1 MLVALAGMSVLA
13 QGSRPSAKNAIGAF
27 NASADTLIT
36 GAITEVVITNLPL
49 VVETNAPNWTALPV
63 VPENIETDATELVE
77 SPAIIGGP
85 KYDQDGS
92 NGDPATDVFAVP
104 GTITESDTTAAG
116 MYTIPITLATG
127 IVAANI
133 DAALPRDSYTFQVRL
148 VIDTNN
154 AADGAADDDEDTA
167 NDRDL
172 TLTARVTINVMRVN
186 EELAFDVDPAKAVK
200 GALVSGLR
208 RPIGTNPLEWEVKGI
223 GSSAKLV
230 RIGLADAAVP
240 GAVGDFQIKET
251 PAGSG
256 KFRLFVVNSGAAA
269 LLAPLDVGV
278 VAVYDED
285 TAVDSDDLDTTE
297 KDQNADV
304 TIELTGTVNNHGSLQ
319 FESAPETLLVPDM
332 EGIHFKFTIPSNEPA
347 DTPIGFFRVGGG
359 IDGGV
364 GEDTQAGTP
373 DDPPDEYLDG
383 IISGPDGAPF
393 DVRDSDMTLIY
404 KGSPA
409 LEVKT
414 YTLNLTV
421 SGDAGLAN
429 RTIIG
434 KATVTVTASNLAPS
448 APGTFLKNLEENEP
462 GVDVTAEPDAT
473 PPVAGVSGLVKPGT
487 VVGDA
492 SVGVTSNDN
501 DSVIYELDSDGDS
514 VFDIDSET
522 GIITV
527 GDSGILDTKGG
538 PDDDPDTDDEDTE
551 YDRIGIDFGELVNPD
566 DEFSNITYT
575 FKIKVTDGVSAND
588 QSIDATVTLKVNE
601 PILKTGDPGD
611 DMGVV
616 KYETTDVQ
624 NHVIVDLNEFL
635 TDVDSSL
642 DKVVYS
648 METVPPNPPFGEYLG
663 KVRINYPGATRPT
676 PATED
681 EPAWDPK
688 IDGWVVTVKI
698 GDAFANSDPPTFALP
713 LPDDAEEDDVPER
726 EAYTD
731 PALDPQGVDAVL
743 IFTIKQIPGPPLQS
757 YPLTFEVDENATVGA
772 VIGSLGPHVQG
783 AVAFS
788 VVSGT
793 GGAQD
798 DFAVNEDTGEITVVN
813 PRDYDA
819 PGAENNIVLLVD
831 AFGANGIR
839 LGAVIA
845 GIAIQDLNEA
855 PLFVDQP
862 ATGYVA
868 EEGEPNRSVM
878 TANPDLDDTAVVLMV
893 VADDKDVA
901 DTGASYAIKEKVPFT
916 ISATGVISVNGN
928 LDADNADNPNPYVL
942 TIVGTDLRDGTL
954 MSEHEVSITVGD
966 LNDAPV
972 FTVPQGGA
980 AALKDEKA
988 VSETRTYADGA
999 ILSFAAEDPDF
1010 DELEFTIRT
1019 GKSQE
1024 LFEISDVVR
1033 VKDASGDFTG
1043 AYTGNLYVKRGPKDE
1058 TDHMPLDYEADDY
1071 DRQTGHLVNIDVDD
1085 RQGGKSLLR
1094 VDVFLINENDNAP
1107 QFNVAPATMLTVAE
1121 NTARESV
1128 LSNYAATDADGQ
1140 TVTYSLSGD
1149 DAKSFYI
1156 SDTGVLMTLESLDAD
1171 SQVPCG
1177 ADGCAVTVIATDG
1190 THNAPTSAT
1199 NDAPPSVRIS
1209 VTAVEDSV
1217 STPHITKANPVP
1229 GTEQGKP
1236 GSALA
1241 GTKSGGD
1248 EYLWN
1253 LLDCAGMLELVDSTD
1268 SDTYCKMWDGLSTTA
1283 KAKVSAALKRDAPNE
1298 APYDLPA
1305 TYGSSPKNFV
1315 ETEWAN
1321 WGTVLRIEVTAESPD
1336 ATCGVD
1342 VGGNNNQCVEL
1353 IVKSDS
1359 ADDVIHLAAYRS
1371 NEQENRYVA
1380 AVMLVELEAHAS
1392 NYVLNS
1398 GGDEVRTPIYRH
1410 QRVRNV
1416 VPSAARTDPAL
1427 QVPRLQADEEDEIEI
1442 EFHNL
1447 RTDIDVENEP
1457 PEISNVSPE
1466 HEAAFDDADVEYTFS
1481 VSDDNSGLPEPEDL
1495 PDTNGDEDYTPV
1507 VGLVS
1512 DRQCVI
1518 DDPDDGVL
1526 ARAIHIH
1533 ESEYLYCGDNAQDG
1547 EYIANEGGWGFAPI
1561 RDDKDFDETSDGFD
1575 VETTLVLVKNEIFYV
1590 TFIACDR
1597 AGNCTSYDP
1606 DGNDN
1611 DAELAKITIDTE
1623 VPEFVEARTGVKWDS
1638 SDNEYGDDRSFI
1650 QVIFDDLTPLNE
1662 ETVESDD
1669 FVVEGHTVKAVYIYS
1684 PDDEDTLWADENS
1697 DGTLNA
1703 DTDPTRYANGGP
1715 NSEWGDRGALY
1726 RKIDRTVFLELEDEL
1741 LADETPDVTIIPNGV
1756 EDQAGNEQDDGDVE
1770 AKDWI
1775 APRFV
1780 VVSIVAADTPEGAS
1794 NQLAGDGDEVTVMV
1808 TSDERLDQTR
1818 PEVTV
1823 TYVDASMVDTK
1834 GTATCGTDGKRK
1846 RGEITMN
1853 TAGKTSTD
1861 CADNALATGDE
1872 LNNHIEK
1879 ITNTEWMVTV
1889 TEPKATGYYNF
1900 HIIGADRSP
1909 RKNEGS
1915 EGVGADE
1922 IVTEFF
1928 DSDGDVNADD
1938 AVFWEADINLPNPNI
1953 RVSGVAVT
1961 DNEASVEFR
1970 SPLFVEIDFT
1980 VNHWVSVDCD
1990 DVETDDRMANC
2001 MNENSEYSE
2010 DNFDEVVVTM
2020 FQLDGVDMT
2029 DSVKTTDSQTFLVS
2043 LESVSIG
2050 DHTVLIQGMD
2060 QAGNILEDTL
2070 EIDFEVN
2077 DRDPFE
2083 KRLSPGW
2090 NLVSLPGEPANSNI
2104 ASVFGSDVEVRTVYT
2119 YDPVIPGGWMVAVR
2133 ETLES
2138 DWQGD
2143 LTEISGQRGYWVLS
2157 DAIQDWEVSIP
2168 RLAGGAAGTGT
2179 PIQPPVIALYAGWN
2193 LIPVID
2199 ISGDGAGGDTI
2210 RADVYLEKLGDG
2222 LDLARVLGFNTIR
2235 NQWQTVL
2242 DPDMQMNNTLEIGSA
2257 YWIFVREAGSL
2268 VPSGF
2273 VGGGGGD

>member
-1 MLVALAGMSVLA
+1 MALVLMLVGALAVSGIVQAQSGGNRIISIGDDNIEGNTHVAYFKASELDAADSIEDGNASGGDLIVAAIDIPENATDDIVATPKDESEDGLNISTADGATAEAVATYELAGADAKYFHVDIADGEVRIKDDASELYLKDATKKGVFNFNVRIYVDTDTATDGNDDGDEDDDDKDEVNTLSVTVYALKYDTAADNNLYGTIPLSSIAGDLVMGLGSDGKGYSKGVGIADLPEDAVVTVAGSDTTWEAEKDAQDVVWIKYAASPEDGIDEGGEADEPYDGTSDSFTFTLTIDPDGVPAIDAPANAEPIVLDGFAANIRLFSVLSFAPLGANVEAKSFSVRNNAAMGTQIGSIAISGSFADDTSTTEDDEGESIDFLIVGNVPFNVEPRMSVNRVSHAVITVDGDLA
-13 QGSRPSAKNAIGAF
+13 SMAQSEPYSFVVTANGRLTPTRTDEIPVEVTITASNMAPSIVDSNYDSTDNLLTASASEDDDGAAVVIEEDSVLYDFGDSFSDPTNDTLTYGIRNAPTGFSLDTATGVLKVTADDIDASAPQTALEEDIDDTPVDESLVYFMSPGTSKFANGTNLSNDMNADFYYEFVITASDRANTLIVPVKLWIDVNDKPMVDSTDEDSDGVFQATYETTDPFGTTIFDIGAVVDDEDESDSELDYTDWEITGPEGHAPATFTINGSGVVQLNFPGFVRGSAPDWDNTWDITVTIDDGFENTPISVDEDGDPLVDEDDDPTGERDADAVLKITITVIEGEAPRRVPHEIDVEEHTAIDTVVGSVSGLIEGVDEYSEVAGSDGSTHFDVDETSGDITIKSDLDADAADADTTMLLSVKAFGSNQVELGEVSVLITITGKNEAPSFADDADDSAYVAEDAQDTHVVMTGNLEDDVAYQVTASDPESDSLSYSIRGSDGKAVPFAIDSDGKVTVSGNNALDHEAIGAF
-27 NASADTLIT
+27 D
-36 GAITEVVITNLPL
+36 VVIT
-49 VVETNAPNWTALPV
+49 A
-63 VPENIETDATELVE
+63 
-77 SPAIIGGP
+77 S
-85 KYDQDGS
+85 DG
-92 NGDPATDVFAVP
+92 TL
-104 GTITESDTTAAG
+104 SDT
-116 MYTIPITLATG
+116 L
-127 IVAANI
+127 
-133 DAALPRDSYTFQVRL
+133 
-148 VIDTNN
+148 
-154 AADGAADDDEDTA
+154 
-167 NDRDL
+167 
-172 TLTARVTINVMRVN
+172 
-186 EELAFDVDPAKAVK
+186 
-200 GALVSGLR
+200 
-208 RPIGTNPLEWEVKGI
+208 
-223 GSSAKLV
+223 
-230 RIGLADAAVP
+230 
-240 GAVGDFQIKET
+240 
-251 PAGSG
+251 
-256 KFRLFVVNSGAAA
+256 
-269 LLAPLDVGV
+269 
-278 VAVYDED
+278 
-285 TAVDSDDLDTTE
+285 
-297 KDQNADV
+297 DV
-304 TIELTGTVNNHGSLQ
+304 TIE
-319 FESAPETLLVPDM
+319 
-332 EGIHFKFTIPSNEPA
+332 
-347 DTPIGFFRVGGG
+347 IG
-359 IDGGV
+359 
-364 GEDTQAGTP
+364 
-373 DDPPDEYLDG
+373 
-383 IISGPDGAPF
+383 
-393 DVRDSDMTLIY
+393 
-404 KGSPA
+404 
-409 LEVKT
+409 
-414 YTLNLTV
+414 
-421 SGDAGLAN
+421 
-429 RTIIG
+429 
-434 KATVTVTASNLAPS
+434 
-448 APGTFLKNLEENEP
+448 
-462 GVDVTAEPDAT
+462 
-473 PPVAGVSGLVKPGT
+473 
-487 VVGDA
+487 
-492 SVGVTSNDN
+492 
-501 DSVIYELDSDGDS
+501 
-514 VFDIDSET
+514 
-522 GIITV
+522 
-527 GDSGILDTKGG
+527 
-538 PDDDPDTDDEDTE
+538 
-551 YDRIGIDFGELVNPD
+551 
-566 DEFSNITYT
+566 
-575 FKIKVTDGVSAND
+575 
-588 QSIDATVTLKVNE
+588 
-601 PILKTGDPGD
+601 
-611 DMGVV
+611 
-616 KYETTDVQ
+616 
-624 NHVIVDLNEFL
+624 
-635 TDVDSSL
+635 
-642 DKVVYS
+642 
-648 METVPPNPPFGEYLG
+648 
-663 KVRINYPGATRPT
+663 
-676 PATED
+676 
-681 EPAWDPK
+681 
-688 IDGWVVTVKI
+688 
-698 GDAFANSDPPTFALP
+698 NS
-713 LPDDAEEDDVPER
+713 
-726 EAYTD
+726 
-731 PALDPQGVDAVL
+731 
-743 IFTIKQIPGPPLQS
+743 
-757 YPLTFEVDENATVGA
+757 
-772 VIGSLGPHVQG
+772 
-783 AVAFS
+783 
-788 VVSGT
+788 
-793 GGAQD
+793 
-798 DFAVNEDTGEITVVN
+798 
-813 PRDYDA
+813 
-819 PGAENNIVLLVD
+819 
-831 AFGANGIR
+831 
-839 LGAVIA
+839 
-845 GIAIQDLNEA
+845 NEA
-855 PLFVDQP
+855 PYYVTPQLAVTIPESLAAGSNVLTSDTDGDK
-862 ATGYVA
+862 AAGDRYVA
-868 EEGEPNRSVM
+868 E
-878 TANPDLDDTAVVLMV
+878 
-893 VADDKDVA
+893 
-901 DTGASYAIKEKVPFT
+901 
-916 ISATGVISVNGN
+916 
-928 LDADNADNPNPYVL
+928 DAD
-942 TIVGTDLRDGTL
+942 
-954 MSEHEVSITVGD
+954 GD
-966 LNDAPV
+966 V
-972 FTVPQGGA
+972 
-980 AALKDEKA
+980 
-988 VSETRTYADGA
+988 
-999 ILSFAAEDPDF
+999 
-1010 DELEFTIRT
+1010 LEFTIKTQTDT
-1019 GKSQE
+1019 GHFA
-1024 LFEISDVVR
+1024 LDPM
-1033 VKDASGDFTG
+1033 TG
-1043 AYTGNLYVKRGPKDE
+1043 VLTVGTGPG
-1058 TDHMPLDYEADDY
+1058 LDYETQ
-1071 DRQTGHLVNIDVDD
+1071 QTYLVEINVSDPDEAEAEI
-1085 RQGGKSLLR
+1085 QLL
-1094 VDVFLINENDNAP
+1094 VTVTNVNDESP
-1107 QFNVAPATMLTVAE
+1107 KFGVVPPVTSVSVPE
-1121 NTARESV
+1121 NTARGIF
-1128 LSNYAATDADGQ
+1128 LANYGAADADGD
-1140 TVTYSLSGD
+1140 TVKYSLKGAN
-1149 DAKSFYI
+1149 AKSFTI
-1156 SDTGVLMTLESLDAD
+1156 SQTGDLMTLESLDAD
-1171 SQVPCG
+1171 SGTPCG
-1177 ADGCAVTVIATDG
+1177 AVNCEVIVVANDMPDAESGTPTLEHGGAEEAT
-1190 THNAPTSAT
+1190 
-1199 NDAPPSVRIS
+1199 VRIT
-1209 VTAVEDSV
+1209 VTEVEDSI
-1217 STPHITKANPVP
+1217 SIPHITKANPVP
-1229 GTEQGKP
+1229 GVGMGKS

-1241 GTKSGGD
+1241 GLKVIGD
-1248 EYLWN
+1248 EYLWDM
-1253 LLDCAGMLELVDSTD
+1253 LDCPRMLDLVNS
-1268 SDTYCKMWDGLSTTA
+1268 SDKSIYCKMWDGLST
-1283 KAKVSAALKRDAPNE
+1283 KAKGVVSAKLSAPE
-1298 APYDLPA
+1298 ESPSDLPA
-1305 TYGSSPKNFV
+1305 TYGDEGKGPKNFV
-1315 ETEWAN
+1315 ETEWGN

-1342 VGGNNNQCVEL
+1342 VGVATRNNNQCVEL

-1392 NYVLNS
+1392 NYVLSS

-1416 VPSAARTDPAL
+1416 VPSAAKTDYAL

-1495 PDTNGDEDYTPV
+1495 PDANGDEDYTPV

-1518 DDPDDGVL
+1518 DDPDDGIL

-1533 ESEYLYCGDNAQDG
+1533 ESEYLDCGDNAQDG

-1561 RDDKDFDETSDGFD
+1561 RDDRDFDETSDGFD

-1597 AGNCTSYDP
+1597 AGNCASYDP

-1611 DAELAKITIDTE
+1611 DVELAKITIDTE

-1697 DGTLNA
+1697 DGTLNE
-1703 DTDPTRYANGGP
+1703 DTDPTRYAKGGP
-1715 NSEWGDRGALY
+1715 SSEWGDGGALY

-1818 PEVTV
+1818 PTVTV

-1834 GTATCGTDGKRK
+1834 GTAKCGTDGKRK
-1846 RGEITMN
+1846 RGEITTN

-1900 HIIGADRSP
+1900 HIKGVDRSP
-1909 RKNEGS
+1909 KKNEGS

-1928 DSDGDVNADD
+1928 DSDGDVNSDD

-1953 RVSGVAVT
+1953 RVSGMAVT
-1961 DNEASVEFR
+1961 DNEASVEYR

-1980 VNHWVSVDCD
+1980 INHWIDVDCE

-2010 DNFDEVVVTM
+2010 DNFDDVVVTM

-2050 DHTVLIQGMD
+2050 DHTVLIQGID

-2168 RLAGGAAGTGT
+2168 RLAGGSAGTGT

-2242 DPDMQMNNTLEIGSA
+2242 DPGMPMNNTLEIGSA

-2273 VGGGGGD
+2273 VGGGGGGD

>member
-1 MLVALAGMSVLA
+1 ML
-13 QGSRPSAKNAIGAF
+13 
-27 NASADTLIT
+27 TET
-36 GAITEVVITNLPL
+36 GPTRSLTAW
-49 VVETNAPNWTALPV
+49 VET
-63 VPENIETDATELVE
+63 
-77 SPAIIGGP
+77 
-85 KYDQDGS
+85 DGKAFWIF
-92 NGDPATDVFAVP
+92 NPGDD
-104 GTITESDTTAAG
+104 
-116 MYTIPITLATG
+116 
-127 IVAANI
+127 I
-133 DAALPRDSYTFQVRL
+133 DG
-148 VIDTNN
+148 
-154 AADGAADDDEDTA
+154 DGAADDDQYTA
-167 NDRDL
+167 
-172 TLTARVTINVMRVN
+172 
-186 EELAFDVDPAKAVK
+186 
-200 GALVSGLR
+200 
-208 RPIGTNPLEWEVKGI
+208 
-223 GSSAKLV
+223 
-230 RIGLADAAVP
+230 
-240 GAVGDFQIKET
+240 GD
-251 PAGSG
+251 
-256 KFRLFVVNSGAAA
+256 
-269 LLAPLDVGV
+269 
-278 VAVYDED
+278 
-285 TAVDSDDLDTTE
+285 
-297 KDQNADV
+297 
-304 TIELTGTVNNHGSLQ
+304 
-319 FESAPETLLVPDM
+319 
-332 EGIHFKFTIPSNEPA
+332 
-347 DTPIGFFRVGGG
+347 
-359 IDGGV
+359 
-364 GEDTQAGTP
+364 
-373 DDPPDEYLDG
+373 
-383 IISGPDGAPF
+383 
-393 DVRDSDMTLIY
+393 
-404 KGSPA
+404 
-409 LEVKT
+409 
-414 YTLNLTV
+414 
-421 SGDAGLAN
+421 
-429 RTIIG
+429 
-434 KATVTVTASNLAPS
+434 
-448 APGTFLKNLEENEP
+448 
-462 GVDVTAEPDAT
+462 
-473 PPVAGVSGLVKPGT
+473 
-487 VVGDA
+487 
-492 SVGVTSNDN
+492 
-501 DSVIYELDSDGDS
+501 
-514 VFDIDSET
+514 
-522 GIITV
+522 
-527 GDSGILDTKGG
+527 
-538 PDDDPDTDDEDTE
+538 
-551 YDRIGIDFGELVNPD
+551 
-566 DEFSNITYT
+566 
-575 FKIKVTDGVSAND
+575 
-588 QSIDATVTLKVNE
+588 
-601 PILKTGDPGD
+601 
-611 DMGVV
+611 
-616 KYETTDVQ
+616 
-624 NHVIVDLNEFL
+624 
-635 TDVDSSL
+635 
-642 DKVVYS
+642 
-648 METVPPNPPFGEYLG
+648 
-663 KVRINYPGATRPT
+663 
-676 PATED
+676 
-681 EPAWDPK
+681 
-688 IDGWVVTVKI
+688 
-698 GDAFANSDPPTFALP
+698 
-713 LPDDAEEDDVPER
+713 
-726 EAYTD
+726 
-731 PALDPQGVDAVL
+731 
-743 IFTIKQIPGPPLQS
+743 
-757 YPLTFEVDENATVGA
+757 
-772 VIGSLGPHVQG
+772 
-783 AVAFS
+783 
-788 VVSGT
+788 
-793 GGAQD
+793 
-798 DFAVNEDTGEITVVN
+798 
-813 PRDYDA
+813 
-819 PGAENNIVLLVD
+819 
-831 AFGANGIR
+831 
-839 LGAVIA
+839 
-845 GIAIQDLNEA
+845 
-855 PLFVDQP
+855 
-862 ATGYVA
+862 
-868 EEGEPNRSVM
+868 
-878 TANPDLDDTAVVLMV
+878 
-893 VADDKDVA
+893 
-901 DTGASYAIKEKVPFT
+901 
-916 ISATGVISVNGN
+916 
-928 LDADNADNPNPYVL
+928 
-942 TIVGTDLRDGTL
+942 
-954 MSEHEVSITVGD
+954 
-966 LNDAPV
+966 
-972 FTVPQGGA
+972 
-980 AALKDEKA
+980 
-988 VSETRTYADGA
+988 
-999 ILSFAAEDPDF
+999 
-1010 DELEFTIRT
+1010 
-1019 GKSQE
+1019 
-1024 LFEISDVVR
+1024 
-1033 VKDASGDFTG
+1033 
-1043 AYTGNLYVKRGPKDE
+1043 
-1058 TDHMPLDYEADDY
+1058 
-1071 DRQTGHLVNIDVDD
+1071 
-1085 RQGGKSLLR
+1085 
-1094 VDVFLINENDNAP
+1094 
-1107 QFNVAPATMLTVAE
+1107 
-1121 NTARESV
+1121 
-1128 LSNYAATDADGQ
+1128 
-1140 TVTYSLSGD
+1140 
-1149 DAKSFYI
+1149 
-1156 SDTGVLMTLESLDAD
+1156 LMTLESLDTD
-1171 SQVPCG
+1171 SATPCSP
-1177 ADGCAVTVIATDG
+1177 CNITVIAADPDTTDWPRKG
-1190 THNAPTSAT
+1190 LNLADTSQPVVIT
-1199 NDAPPSVRIS
+1199 ILGE
-1209 VTAVEDSV
+1209 EDSI

-1229 GTEQGKP
+1229 GVGMGLRGT
-1236 GSALA
+1236 ALS
-1241 GTKSGGD
+1241 GTKVKSGVPGAP
-1248 EYLWN
+1248 E
-1253 LLDCAGMLELVDSTD
+1253 ERP
-1268 SDTYCKMWDGLSTTA
+1268 SDIPAISYT
-1283 KAKVSAALKRDAPNE
+1283 KVEGKNKVTV
-1298 APYDLPA
+1298 YPA
-1305 TYGSSPKNFV
+1305 SPVNFV
-1315 ETEWAN
+1315 ETDWAN

-1342 VGGNNNQCVEL
+1342 VGGNNNQCVEI

-1398 GGDEVRTPIYRH
+1398 GGDEVRTPIYKH

-1416 VPSAARTDPAL
+1416 VPSAAKTDPAL

-1495 PDTNGDEDYTPV
+1495 PDANGDEDYTPV

-1533 ESEYLYCGDNAQDG
+1533 ESEYLDCGDNAQDG
-1547 EYIANEGGWGFAPI
+1547 EYIANESGWGFAPI
-1561 RDDKDFDETSDGFD
+1561 RDDRDFDETSDGFD

-1597 AGNCTSYDP
+1597 AGNCASYDP
-1606 DGNDN
+1606 DGND
-1611 DAELAKITIDTE
+1611 DDVELAKITIDTE

-1703 DTDPTRYANGGP
+1703 DTDPTRYAKGGP
-1715 NSEWGDRGALY
+1715 NSEWGDGGALY

-1818 PEVTV
+1818 PTVTV

-1861 CADNALATGDE
+1861 CADNALATGAE

-1879 ITNTEWMVTV
+1879 ITNTEWTVTV

-1900 HIIGADRSP
+1900 HIMGADRSP
-1909 RKNEGS
+1909 KKNEGS

-1928 DSDGDVNADD
+1928 DSDGDVNSDD

-1980 VNHWVSVDCD
+1980 VDHWALVDCD

-2199 ISGDGAGGDTI
+2199 ISGDGEGGDEI
-2210 RADVYLEKLGDG
+2210 DAEVYLQKLGDG

-2257 YWIFVREAGSL
+2257 YWIFVREAASL

-2273 VGGGGGD
+2273 VGGGGGGD

>member
-1 MLVALAGMSVLA
+1 M
-13 QGSRPSAKNAIGAF
+13 
-27 NASADTLIT
+27 
-36 GAITEVVITNLPL
+36 
-49 VVETNAPNWTALPV
+49 
-63 VPENIETDATELVE
+63 
-77 SPAIIGGP
+77 
-85 KYDQDGS
+85 
-92 NGDPATDVFAVP
+92 
-104 GTITESDTTAAG
+104 
-116 MYTIPITLATG
+116 
-127 IVAANI
+127 
-133 DAALPRDSYTFQVRL
+133 
-148 VIDTNN
+148 
-154 AADGAADDDEDTA
+154 
-167 NDRDL
+167 
-172 TLTARVTINVMRVN
+172 
-186 EELAFDVDPAKAVK
+186 
-200 GALVSGLR
+200 
-208 RPIGTNPLEWEVKGI
+208 
-223 GSSAKLV
+223 
-230 RIGLADAAVP
+230 
-240 GAVGDFQIKET
+240 
-251 PAGSG
+251 
-256 KFRLFVVNSGAAA
+256 
-269 LLAPLDVGV
+269 
-278 VAVYDED
+278 
-285 TAVDSDDLDTTE
+285 
-297 KDQNADV
+297 
-304 TIELTGTVNNHGSLQ
+304 
-319 FESAPETLLVPDM
+319 
-332 EGIHFKFTIPSNEPA
+332 
-347 DTPIGFFRVGGG
+347 
-359 IDGGV
+359 
-364 GEDTQAGTP
+364 
-373 DDPPDEYLDG
+373 
-383 IISGPDGAPF
+383 
-393 DVRDSDMTLIY
+393 
-404 KGSPA
+404 
-409 LEVKT
+409 
-414 YTLNLTV
+414 
-421 SGDAGLAN
+421 
-429 RTIIG
+429 
-434 KATVTVTASNLAPS
+434 
-448 APGTFLKNLEENEP
+448 
-462 GVDVTAEPDAT
+462 
-473 PPVAGVSGLVKPGT
+473 
-487 VVGDA
+487 
-492 SVGVTSNDN
+492 
-501 DSVIYELDSDGDS
+501 
-514 VFDIDSET
+514 
-522 GIITV
+522 
-527 GDSGILDTKGG
+527 
-538 PDDDPDTDDEDTE
+538 
-551 YDRIGIDFGELVNPD
+551 
-566 DEFSNITYT
+566 
-575 FKIKVTDGVSAND
+575 
-588 QSIDATVTLKVNE
+588 
-601 PILKTGDPGD
+601 
-611 DMGVV
+611 
-616 KYETTDVQ
+616 
-624 NHVIVDLNEFL
+624 
-635 TDVDSSL
+635 
-642 DKVVYS
+642 
-648 METVPPNPPFGEYLG
+648 
-663 KVRINYPGATRPT
+663 
-676 PATED
+676 
-681 EPAWDPK
+681 
-688 IDGWVVTVKI
+688 
-698 GDAFANSDPPTFALP
+698 
-713 LPDDAEEDDVPER
+713 
-726 EAYTD
+726 
-731 PALDPQGVDAVL
+731 
-743 IFTIKQIPGPPLQS
+743 
-757 YPLTFEVDENATVGA
+757 
-772 VIGSLGPHVQG
+772 
-783 AVAFS
+783 
-788 VVSGT
+788 
-793 GGAQD
+793 
-798 DFAVNEDTGEITVVN
+798 
-813 PRDYDA
+813 
-819 PGAENNIVLLVD
+819 
-831 AFGANGIR
+831 
-839 LGAVIA
+839 
-845 GIAIQDLNEA
+845 
-855 PLFVDQP
+855 
-862 ATGYVA
+862 
-868 EEGEPNRSVM
+868 
-878 TANPDLDDTAVVLMV
+878 
-893 VADDKDVA
+893 
-901 DTGASYAIKEKVPFT
+901 
-916 ISATGVISVNGN
+916 
-928 LDADNADNPNPYVL
+928 
-942 TIVGTDLRDGTL
+942 
-954 MSEHEVSITVGD
+954 
-966 LNDAPV
+966 
-972 FTVPQGGA
+972 
-980 AALKDEKA
+980 
-988 VSETRTYADGA
+988 
-999 ILSFAAEDPDF
+999 
-1010 DELEFTIRT
+1010 
-1019 GKSQE
+1019 
-1024 LFEISDVVR
+1024 
-1033 VKDASGDFTG
+1033 
-1043 AYTGNLYVKRGPKDE
+1043 
-1058 TDHMPLDYEADDY
+1058 
-1071 DRQTGHLVNIDVDD
+1071 
-1085 RQGGKSLLR
+1085 
-1094 VDVFLINENDNAP
+1094 DVFLINENDNAP

-1121 NTARESV
+1121 NTAREWV

-1156 SDTGVLMTLESLDAD
+1156 SNTGVLMTLESLDAD

-1199 NDAPPSVRIS
+1199 NDAAPSVRIS

-1229 GTEQGKP
+1229 GTEQGNP
-1236 GSALA
+1236 MSALA

-1268 SDTYCKMWDGLSTTA
+1268 RDTYCKMWDGLSTTA

-1336 ATCGVD
+1336 ANCGVP

-1392 NYVLNS
+1392 NYALNS

-1447 RTDIDVENEP
+1447 RADIDVENEP

-1518 DDPDDGVL
+1518 DDPDDGLL

-1533 ESEYLYCGDNAQDG
+1533 ESEYLDCGDNAQDG

-1561 RDDKDFDETSDGFD
+1561 RDDRDFDETSDGFD

-1597 AGNCTSYDP
+1597 AGNCASYDP

-1611 DAELAKITIDTE
+1611 DVELAKITIDTE

-1669 FVVEGHTVKAVYIYS
+1669 FVVQGHTVKAVYIYS

-1703 DTDPTRYANGGP
+1703 DTDPTRYAKGGP

-1775 APRFV
+1775 APRFI

-1818 PEVTV
+1818 PTVTV

-1861 CADNALATGDE
+1861 CADNALATGDD

-1900 HIIGADRSP
+1900 HIMGADRSP
-1909 RKNEGS
+1909 KKNEGS

-1961 DNEASVEFR
+1961 DNEASVEYR

-2168 RLAGGAAGTGT
+2168 RLAGGSAGTGT

-2242 DPDMQMNNTLEIGSA
+2242 DPGMPMNNTLEIGSA

-2273 VGGGGGD
+2273 VGGGGGGD

>member
-1 MLVALAGMSVLA
+1 MLTGNITERDALA
-13 QGSRPSAKNAIGAF
+13 F
-27 NASADTLIT
+27 
-36 GAITEVVITNLPL
+36 
-49 VVETNAPNWTALPV
+49 TNAP
-63 VPENIETDATELVE
+63 
-77 SPAIIGGP
+77 
-85 KYDQDGS
+85 
-92 NGDPATDVFAVP
+92 
-104 GTITESDTTAAG
+104 
-116 MYTIPITLATG
+116 
-127 IVAANI
+127 
-133 DAALPRDSYTFQVRL
+133 
-148 VIDTNN
+148 
-154 AADGAADDDEDTA
+154 
-167 NDRDL
+167 
-172 TLTARVTINVMRVN
+172 
-186 EELAFDVDPAKAVK
+186 FD
-200 GALVSGLR
+200 
-208 RPIGTNPLEWEVKGI
+208 
-223 GSSAKLV
+223 
-230 RIGLADAAVP
+230 
-240 GAVGDFQIKET
+240 
-251 PAGSG
+251 
-256 KFRLFVVNSGAAA
+256 
-269 LLAPLDVGV
+269 
-278 VAVYDED
+278 
-285 TAVDSDDLDTTE
+285 
-297 KDQNADV
+297 
-304 TIELTGTVNNHGSLQ
+304 
-319 FESAPETLLVPDM
+319 
-332 EGIHFKFTIPSNEPA
+332 FTIPQSTSA
-347 DTPIGFFRVGGG
+347 DTPIGAFSVSGG
-359 IDGGV
+359 I
-364 GEDTQAGTP
+364 AG
-373 DDPPDEYLDG
+373 EYLDG
-383 IISGPDGAPF
+383 IVSGGPF
-393 DVRDSDMTLIY
+393 QIRDSDMTLVY
-404 KGSPA
+404 SGSPA

-414 YTLNLTV
+414 YTLALTV
-421 SGDAGLAN
+421 NGDAGMAN
-429 RTIIG
+429 RAIIG
-434 KATVTVTASNLAPS
+434 TATVTVTASNQAPS
-448 APGTFLKNLEENEP
+448 APDTFAATVKEDEP
-462 GVDVTAEPDAT
+462 AA
-473 PPVAGVSGLVKPGT
+473 GLVMADT
-487 VVGDA
+487 DVGDA
-492 SVGVTSNDN
+492 SAGVEAN
-501 DSVIYELDSDGDS
+501 DGDS
-514 VFDIDSET
+514 LTYTLVGAGGVFEIDEDT
-522 GIITV
+522 GMITV
-527 GDSGILDTKGG
+527 GSAGISDS
-538 PDDDPDTDDEDTE
+538 DE
-551 YDRIGIDFGELVNPD
+551 I
-566 DEFSNITYT
+566 SYT
-575 FKIKVTDGVSAND
+575 FKVMVSDGVSANN
-588 QSIDATVTLKVNE
+588 QYIDATVDIDVNDSTAVVADADLPAGVTAGMVNHDGDGATDMVPGYKIEVSVTDGDVPMTLVNLGALVSDADSGDVLRFDVSGNPSHVIHDKSSGNLDLTYLPPGSEDGRVDTITVDVSDGYNGKDTADQTLYIEISVTEEE
-601 PILKTGDPGD
+601 PDPITSNFVGITVAENSMD
-611 DMGVV
+611 CSQSGVASGCSLAGVV
-616 KYETTDVQ
+616 
-624 NHVIVDLNEFL
+624 
-635 TDVDSSL
+635 
-642 DKVVYS
+642 
-648 METVPPNPPFGEYLG
+648 
-663 KVRINYPGATRPT
+663 PGATSYSIESGVDGGATDYAVANDGTITVLNEPDYEDGLN
-676 PATED
+676 PAFLVNANNAEGLAGLVSVRVNITDANEPPVIADIAGTAWVYETAQNED
-681 EPAWDPK
+681 EVVEAPGTPPVPADTDLAISISATDPEE
-688 IDGWVVTVKI
+688 GTVTYRISSTK
-698 GDAFANSDPPTFALP
+698 
-713 LPDDAEEDDVPER
+713 DVP
-726 EAYTD
+726 
-731 PALDPQGVDAVL
+731 
-743 IFTIKQIPGPPLQS
+743 
-757 YPLTFEVDENATVGA
+757 
-772 VIGSLGPHVQG
+772 
-783 AVAFS
+783 
-788 VVSGT
+788 
-793 GGAQD
+793 
-798 DFAVNEDTGEITVVN
+798 FAVNGTTGALTVSLAQGEELDHETTPEFTFTVEASDGVN
-813 PRDYDA
+813 KPTIDVNVKVV
-819 PGAENNIVLLVD
+819 GS
-831 AFGANGIR
+831 
-839 LGAVIA
+839 
-845 GIAIQDLNEA
+845 NEA
-855 PLFVDQP
+855 PNFVSP
-862 ATGYVA
+862 AG
-868 EEGEPNRSVM
+868 
-878 TANPDLDDTAVVLMV
+878 
-893 VADDKDVA
+893 
-901 DTGASYAIKEKVPFT
+901 
-916 ISATGVISVNGN
+916 
-928 LDADNADNPNPYVL
+928 DNAVT
-942 TIVGTDLRDGTL
+942 TI
-954 MSEHEVSITVGD
+954 
-966 LNDAPV
+966 
-972 FTVPQGGA
+972 
-980 AALKDEKA
+980 DEDM
-988 VSETRTYADGA
+988 TYADGPIMFGVNGDISVFNA
-999 ILSFAAEDPDF
+999 TDEDEDDLTFELREGASRDQFEIVMVNKNGAGDFQAELRVKQDVELDFEAEDYDPDN
-1010 DELEFTIRT
+1010 
-1019 GKSQE
+1019 G
-1024 LFEISDVVR
+1024 
-1033 VKDASGDFTG
+1033 
-1043 AYTGNLYVKRGPKDE
+1043 
-1058 TDHMPLDYEADDY
+1058 
-1071 DRQTGHLVNIDVDD
+1071 
-1085 RQGGKSLLR
+1085 LR
-1094 VDVFLINENDNAP
+1094 VHVEVQDPAGLADTLLLIVKLNNVNDESPTFDAAP
-1107 QFNVAPATMLTVAE
+1107 RLTLTIAE
-1121 NTARESV
+1121 NTARGAV
-1128 LSNYAATDADGQ
+1128 LANYAATDADGDEIKY
-1140 TVTYSLSGD
+1140 TLEGD
-1149 DAKSFYI
+1149 DAKSFAI
-1156 SDTGVLMTLESLDAD
+1156 SQTGDLLTLESLDSD
-1171 SQVPCG
+1171 SGTPCG
-1177 ADGCAVTVIATDG
+1177 SDGCSVTVVASDMPG
-1190 THNAPTSAT
+1190 AASGAPTSGHEGPAT
-1199 NDAPPSVRIS
+1199 AAVVITVSG
-1209 VTAVEDSV
+1209 VEDSI

-1229 GTEQGKP
+1229 GVGMGKS

-1241 GTKSGGD
+1241 GLKVIGD

-1253 LLDCAGMLELVDSTD
+1253 MLDCPRMLDLVGSADEA
-1268 SDTYCKMWDGLSTTA
+1268 TYCKMWDGLNAAA
-1283 KAKVSAALKRDAPNE
+1283 KGVVSAKLSAPLESPSN
-1298 APYDLPA
+1298 LPA
-1305 TYGSSPKNFV
+1305 TYGDDGKGPANFV

-1342 VGGNNNQCVEL
+1342 VGAATRNNNQCVEL

-1416 VPSAARTDPAL
+1416 VPSAAKTNPAL
-1427 QVPRLQADEEDEIEI
+1427 QVPRLQVDEEDEIKI

-1533 ESEYLYCGDNAQDG
+1533 ESEYLDCGDNAQDG

-1575 VETTLVLVKNEIFYV
+1575 VETTLVLVKNEIFYI

-1611 DAELAKITIDTE
+1611 DVELAKITIDTE
-1623 VPEFVEARTGVKWDS
+1623 LPEFVEARTGVKWDT

-1662 ETVESDD
+1662 ETVEADD
-1669 FVVEGHTVKAVYIYS
+1669 FVVEGHTVKAVYVYS
-1684 PDDEDTLWADENS
+1684 PDDEDTLWGDENS
-1697 DGTLNA
+1697 DGTL
-1703 DTDPTRYANGGP
+1703 DEGTDPTRYANGGP

-1741 LADETPDVTIIPNGV
+1741 LADETPDVTVVPNGV

-1775 APRFV
+1775 APRFTI
-1780 VVSIVAADTPEGAS
+1780 VSIVAADTPEGAS

-1853 TAGKTSTD
+1853 TAGKTSTK
-1861 CADNALATGDE
+1861 CADNALATGDD

-1879 ITNTEWMVTV
+1879 ITNTEWVVTV

-1909 RKNEGS
+1909 KKNEGS

-1928 DSDGDVNADD
+1928 DSDGDVNSDD

-1980 VNHWVSVDCD
+1980 VNHWAGVDCD
-1990 DVETDDRMANC
+1990 DVGTDDRMANC

-2010 DNFDEVVVTM
+2010 DNFDDVVVTM

-2199 ISGDGAGGDTI
+2199 ISGDGEGGDEI
-2210 RADVYLEKLGDG
+2210 DAEVYLQKLGDG

-2257 YWIFVREAGSL
+2257 YWIFVREAASL